1 MSEYLIYK
9 FSEES
14 HLSAEKVAQKRHEE
28 LLKNNQAYVFFY
40 KWSKDF
46 LIDSTKVERMSEDD
60 FNSIEKNLIKSLKKE
75 VLSKD
80 DIDFRFAYYKMLFD
94 PVLDIAEKAI
104 KQYVKVIKAADTE
117 SMSEEELTCRI
128 VELFESDLINKLT
141 E

>member
-1 MSEYLIYK
+1 
-9 FSEES
+9 
-14 HLSAEKVAQKRHEE
+14 
-28 LLKNNQAYVFFY
+28 
-40 KWSKDF
+40 
-46 LIDSTKVERMSEDD
+46 MSEDD

-94 PVLDIAEKAI
+94 PVLDLAEKAI
-104 KQYVKVIKAADTE
+104 KQYVKVIKAADNE
-117 SMSEEELTCRI
+117 RMSEEELIYRI

>member
-1 MSEYLIYK
+1 M
-9 FSEES
+9 
-14 HLSAEKVAQKRHEE
+14 
-28 LLKNNQAYVFFY
+28 
-40 KWSKDF
+40 
-46 LIDSTKVERMSEDD
+46 EDD

-94 PVLDIAEKAI
+94 PVLDLAEKAI
-104 KQYVKVIKAADTE
+104 KQYVKVIKAADNE
-117 SMSEEELTCRI
+117 NMSEEELVCHI

>member
-1 MSEYLIYK
+1 ME
-9 FSEES
+9 
-14 HLSAEKVAQKRHEE
+14 
-28 LLKNNQAYVFFY
+28 N
-40 KWSKDF
+40 DF
-46 LIDSTKVERMSEDD
+46 T
-60 FNSIEKNLIKSLKKE
+60 SIEKEIIKSLKKE

-94 PVLDIAEKAI
+94 PVLDLAEKAI

-117 SMSEEELTCRI
+117 NMSEEELTCRI